1 MRSKWT
7 AIRLL
12 LPSITGRQKTAER
25 CLWTWEGK
33 GGSQAG
39 GPAQAPVPQL
49 GTLGQ
54 GGLLA
59 SAARANGV
67 QVMPRKPL
75 DRHPRL
81 TCGSFTGLGT
91 MLYSGNSYTKTLG
104 FFAYLNPNFP
114 EHPVFLLVN
123 SFVGG
128 LNLVALVTDATGAF
142 SAVP

>member
-1 MRSKWT
+1 MKSKRT

-12 LPSITGRQKTAER
+12 LPLIPGRQKTAER
-25 CLWTWEGK
+25 YLWTWEGK

-39 GPAQAPVPQL
+39 GPAHALVPQF

-54 GGLLA
+54 EGLLA

-81 TCGSFTGLGT
+81 TCGSFIGLGI

-104 FFAYLNPNFP
+104 FFVYLSPNFP
-114 EHPVFLLVN
+114 GHPVFLLVN
-123 SFVGG
+123 NFVGG
-128 LNLVALVTDATGAF
+128 AESG
-142 SAVP
+142 SSSH